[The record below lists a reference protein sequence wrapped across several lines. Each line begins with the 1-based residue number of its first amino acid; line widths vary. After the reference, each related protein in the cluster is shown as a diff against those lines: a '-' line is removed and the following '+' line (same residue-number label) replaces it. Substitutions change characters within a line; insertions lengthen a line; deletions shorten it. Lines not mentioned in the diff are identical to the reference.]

1 VSTAVFCNIN
11 AFVVERSVISSNNC
25 AEPTFDA
32 FAKSASVLRGKNAR
46 VKPKTRKAELEI
58 TDRGGGV
65 LGEELRGLEFNFDF
79 LGIFALTP
87 SDVSILPN
95 LE

>member
-1 VSTAVFCNIN
+1 
-11 AFVVERSVISSNNC
+11 
-25 AEPTFDA
+25 
-32 FAKSASVLRGKNAR
+32 
-46 VKPKTRKAELEI
+46 VKPRTRKAELEI